1 MVERG
6 SVSQSDDFIDD
17 RISERDR
24 QCNPKLDLTGQGC
37 LGRVRINDF
46 DRS

>member
-6 SVSQSDDFIDD
+6 SVSQSDDFIDG

-24 QCNPKLDLTGQGC
+24 QRNSKLDLTGQGY
-37 LGRVRINDF
+37 LGRVRINDL